1 MKVIVTT
8 GPSYEPI
15 DEVRRIT
22 NFSSGELGLLLANAL
37 ARAGCEVFCLKGAYA
52 TSPLPLTQG
61 HLIGF
66 TTNDDLHARLARLSV
81 EHDIAALFH
90 VAALCDY
97 KVARVEDE
105 QGARQSAAKIESRA
119 GALTLTLEPARKV
132 IAGLREVFPRAVLVG
147 WKYELNGARPDALA
161 KVWRQL
167 RECRTDACVVN
178 GRAWGDGFGFC
189 EPPDSVRELAD
200 KQAVAE
206 FLPRWLRE
214 RSGTAP
220 ASAGRASSSE
230 KLRR

>member
-37 ARAGCEVFCLKGAYA
+37 AGAGCEVFCLKGAYA
-52 TSPLPLTQG
+52 TSPIPLAKG
-61 HLIGF
+61 HLVGF
-66 TTNDDLHARLARLSV
+66 TTNDDLHEKLARLAS

-119 GALTLTLEPARKV
+119 GALTLSLEPARKV
-132 IAGLREVFPRAVLVG
+132 IAGLRQLFPKAALVG
-147 WKYELNGARPDALA
+147 WKYELNGTRSEALA
-161 KVWRQL
+161 KVWRQIS
-167 RECRTDACVVN
+167 ECHTNACVVN
-178 GRAWGDGFGFC
+178 GRAWGEDFGFC
-189 EPPDSVRELAD
+189 APPDSIRELAD
-200 KQAVAE
+200 KQAVAD
-206 FLPRWLRE
+206 FLVRWLRE
-214 RSGTAP
+214 RSGKILSGA
-220 ASAGRASSSE
+220 
-230 KLRR
+230 

>member
-52 TSPLPLTQG
+52 TSPIPLAKG
-61 HLIGF
+61 HLIEF
-66 TTNDDLHARLARLSV
+66 TTNDDLYGKLARLAG
-81 EHDIAALFH
+81 EQDIAALFH

-119 GALTLTLEPARKV
+119 GALTLSLEPARKI
-132 IAGLREVFPRAVLVG
+132 IAGLRELFPKAVLVG
-147 WKYELNGARPDALA
+147 WKYELNGTRPEALR
-161 KVWRQL
+161 KVWRQIG
-167 RECRTDACVVN
+167 ECRTDACVIN
-178 GRAWGDGFGFC
+178 GRAWGEGFGFC
-189 EPPDSVRELAD
+189 TPPDSIRELAD
-200 KQAVAE
+200 KQAVAD
-206 FLPRWLRE
+206 FLVRWIRE
-214 RSGTAP
+214 RSGKTLTGA
-220 ASAGRASSSE
+220 
-230 KLRR
+230 

>member
-37 ARAGCEVFCLKGAYA
+37 ARAGWEVFCLKGAYA
-52 TSPLPLTQG
+52 TSALPLAMG
-61 HLIGF
+61 HLVGF
-66 TTNDDLHARLARLSV
+66 TTNDDLNEQLARLAA
-81 EHDIAALFH
+81 ENDIAALFH

-105 QGARQSAAKIESRA
+105 RGARQSAAKIESRA
-119 GALTLTLEPARKV
+119 GALTLSLEPARKV
-132 IAGLREVFPRAVLVG
+132 IAGLRELFPRAVLVG
-147 WKYELNGARPDALA
+147 WKYELNGSRPEALA
-161 KVWRQL
+161 KVWRQT

-189 EPPDSVRELAD
+189 APPDSVLELAD
-200 KQAVAE
+200 KPAVAE
-206 FLPRWLRE
+206 FLAGWLQR
-214 RSGTAP
+214 RCGKARP
-220 ASAGRASSSE
+220 AV
-230 KLRR
+230 

>member
-22 NFSSGELGLLLANAL
+22 NFSSGELGLLLTNAL

-52 TSPLPLTQG
+52 TSPIPLAKG

-66 TTNDDLHARLARLSV
+66 TTNDDLHEKLARLAG

-97 KVARVEDE
+97 RVARVEDE
-105 QGARQSAAKIESRA
+105 RGARQSAAKIESRA
-119 GALTLTLEPARKV
+119 GALTLSLEPARKV
-132 IAGLREVFPRAVLVG
+132 IAGLRQLFPKAALVG
-147 WKYELNGARPDALA
+147 WKYELNGSRPDALD
-161 KVWRQL
+161 KVWRQI

-178 GRAWGDGFGFC
+178 GRAWGEGFGFC
-189 EPPDSVRELAD
+189 MPPDSVRELAD
-200 KQAVAE
+200 KQTVAE
-206 FLPRWLRE
+206 FLPRWFQE
-214 RSGTAP
+214 RSRKTPPGA
-220 ASAGRASSSE
+220 
-230 KLRR
+230 